1 MAKALSFVGNFKGK
15 IGNLVGYQ
23 LRNSNNAVTQGI
35 RAYVAEVSN
44 PKTEPQAIQRMKM
57 APAVNFY
64 RQLSTILDNAW
75 QGQKYGT
82 RSRQY
87 FMGLAMRKISGIP
100 FIPKGEK
107 RFFPGTYPV
116 AQGALSTVSVTQII
130 GTGLMQTSLNF
141 AFGGDRWGSFSQELI
156 NRNFG
161 IKDGDRITIIQ
172 VVKTDLNEYI
182 PSYSWFRVNT
192 QSEERVST
200 VLTNS
205 NMVYGD
211 DNDKLWLK
219 IDFEGAGVIVAGAC
233 IVSRLVVSGR
243 YPQWLRSNSDMFC
256 DSSYL
261 ATMMSTT
268 AYEAAL
274 ATYLNNT
281 EYSSDWYLN
290 LGLTSQSNGQAAGD
304 SNLQIVSVDII
315 YVNTLPEP
323 SNVAICTMS
332 DGSLKA
338 ARSSDVNG
346 YVCKYSSGRY
356 LYSTLNVANPSNLQK
371 IQAIRSSV
379 DGWVTVVASE
389 DDTPIING

>member
-64 RQLSTILDNAW
+64 RQLSSILDNAW

-87 FMGLAMRKISGIP
+87 FMGLAMRQVSGIP
-100 FIPKGEK
+100 FLPKGEK

-116 AQGALSTVSVTQII
+116 AQGALPTVSVTQII
-130 GTGLMQTSLNF
+130 GTGLMQTSLNLS
-141 AFGGDRWGSFSQELI
+141 FGGDRWGSFSQELI

-192 QSEERVST
+192 QSDERVVT

-205 NMVYGD
+205 KMVYGD

-219 IDFEGAGVIVAGAC
+219 INFEGQGVIVAGAC
-233 IVSRLVVSGR
+233 IVSRLVITGR

-261 ATMMSTT
+261 ATMMSTA
-268 AYEAAL
+268 AYEAAI

-332 DGSLKA
+332 DGTLKA